1 MYVCMEIDMCG
12 KLMLEQAQPVIG
24 FIGWISFMR
33 STLKSLKLVLNVCS
47 FTFQT
52 DGDAV
57 VGKELK
63 ATIVFQNPLQRT
75 LKNVKFRFEGLG
87 LQSVREV
94 SYG

>member
-1 MYVCMEIDMCG
+1 MEIDMFG
-12 KLMLEQAQPVIG
+12 KLRLEQAQPIIG
-24 FIGWISFMR
+24 FIGWIRFMR
-33 STLKSLKLVLNVCS
+33 STVKSLKLVVNVCS

-63 ATIVFQNPLQRT
+63 ATIVFRNPLQRT